1 MVGADVGRDGLTW
14 RRPAPYRKRGQRLI
28 CPASKQSSMVVFGQT
43 EANGL
48 MALFILIVGAA
59 YTARALLRSRGRNQS
74 GTRLAEKLDDFEE
87 REEIN
92 RLRHRD
98 FSAFLEKLN
107 GRRKRLGQP
116 ALTGEYLEPHRFNL
130 MYSVDAG
137 DVDDAEL
144 EKLRRRVG
152 KAAKIGDEPAAGAPS
167 D

>member
-1 MVGADVGRDGLTW
+1 
-14 RRPAPYRKRGQRLI
+14 
-28 CPASKQSSMVVFGQT
+28 MVVFGQQ

-48 MALFILIVGAA
+48 MALFIMVAGSAA
-59 YTARALLRSRGRNQS
+59 VARALLRSRDRAKSGGRI
-74 GTRLAEKLDDFEE
+74 AAKLDDFEA

-98 FSAFLEKLN
+98 FPAFLEKLN
-107 GRRKRLGQP
+107 ARRKRLGQP
-116 ALTGEYLEPHRFNL
+116 ALTREFLEPHQFNL

-137 DVDDAEL
+137 DVDEAEL

-152 KAAKIGDEPAAGAPS
+152 KAAKVGDDPAAGAPS

>member
-1 MVGADVGRDGLTW
+1 
-14 RRPAPYRKRGQRLI
+14 
-28 CPASKQSSMVVFGQT
+28 MVVFGQQ

-48 MALFILIVGAA
+48 MALFIMVAGSAA
-59 YTARALLRSRGRNQS
+59 VARALLRSRDRAKSGGRI
-74 GTRLAEKLDDFEE
+74 AAKLDDFEE

-98 FSAFLEKLN
+98 FPAFLEKLN
-107 GRRKRLGQP
+107 ARRKRLGQP
-116 ALTGEYLEPHRFNL
+116 ALTREFLEPHQFNL

-137 DVDDAEL
+137 DVDEAEL

-152 KAAKIGDEPAAGAPS
+152 KAAKVGDDPAAGAPS